1 MENTQIVIGI
11 PGNWM
16 NRTEIIQ
23 AVASK
28 SEGYLMA
35 GNIIQNAQKNI
46 GFQAEVY
53 EYDPNLSESFKYA
66 SREAIPKEVLDDL
79 ENHTFTL
86 YVITDVK
93 DIQDVKNVV
102 DLGAGLL
109 KAGGIAVKI
118 ENSGVAHSKEEWL
131 KLQNNSEYFPLY
143 SHFVTLVG
151 EENVYYSCGMQVF
164 SLPDVITSSKLSPQE
179 TADLINNF
187 NLYNL
192 VERPSIKDGETF
204 SVGQNTPLMRISIF
218 NDSRYGKDNLFY
230 NPFGLIELREKKEKS
245 KFWNIFK

>member
-11 PGNWM
+11 PGNWK

-23 AVASK
+23 AIASK

-35 GNIIQNAQKNI
+35 GNIIHNSQKNI
-46 GFQAEVY
+46 GFQVEVY
-53 EYDPNLSESFKYA
+53 EYDPNLSDAFNYA
-66 SREAIPKEVLDDL
+66 SRESIPKEVLDDL
-79 ENHTFTL
+79 DNHTYTL

-102 DLGAGLL
+102 DLGAGIL
-109 KAGGIAVKI
+109 KAGGIAIKI
-118 ENSGVAHSKEEWL
+118 ESSGVAHSKEEWL
-131 KLQNNSEYFPLY
+131 ELQKNPEYFPLY

-151 EENVYYSCGMQVF
+151 KENVYYSCGMQVF
-164 SLPDVITSSKLSPQE
+164 GLPDVIIPSNLSPQE
-179 TADLINNF
+179 APDLINNF

-192 VERPSIKDGETF
+192 VERPSFKDGETF
-204 SVGQNTPLMRISIF
+204 RVGQNTPLMKISIF

-230 NPFGLIELREKKEKS
+230 NPFGLIELREKKEKG